1 MDRRSFIRLSGA
13 TFGAVATGVTPVLAQ
28 QYPNQDVHF
37 ICGFPAGSGA
47 DAIVRFYAEKLKP
60 IIGKNIIVENRP
72 GAGANIA
79 IEYVAKAK
87 PDGYTILVHGG
98 SGLAANMHLYKKAPV
113 PTVNAFQTFATINSQ
128 AFMMV
133 VDANKPWKTVAD
145 VTAAMKEKGD
155 KATYATSAPPSIV
168 MGAIYKEAAGL
179 RAVDVNYRTS
189 GDILNDLLSGA
200 VDYSMMEPVF
210 ATAQHKQ
217 GKLRILGVSSQKRLQ
232 AAPEFPTMAEQGFP
246 GIKMELWWAAFVPAE
261 TPKAISDQLNKWFDQ
276 VTASEDAKK
285 FLNNFSS
292 DPSITTP
299 VEAQAK
305 LVEDDKKW
313 AEYMKIAKIEP
324 QG

>member
-1 MDRRSFIRLSGA
+1 LGTA
-13 TFGAVATGVTPVLAQ
+13 AAGVTPLLAQ

-87 PDGYTILVHGG
+87 PDGHTVLVHGG
-98 SGLAANMHLYKKAPV
+98 SGLAANMHLYKKPPV

-189 GDILNDLLSGA
+189 GDILNDMLSGA

-232 AAPEFPTMAEQGFP
+232 AAPDFPTMAEQGFP
-246 GIKMELWWAAFVPAE
+246 GIKMQLWWAAFVPAE
-261 TPKAISDQLNKWFDQ
+261 TPKAISGQLNKWFDQ
-276 VTASEDAKK
+276 VTATDDARK

-292 DPSITTP
+292 DPFISTP
-299 VEAQAK
+299 AEAQAK
-305 LVEDDKKW
+305 LVEDDKNW
-313 AEYMKIAKIEP
+313 ADYMRIAKIEP